1 MDPLSVYEA
10 YDLSLEAK
18 KFLANWARDSYYVY
32 IRPDTSKWAE
42 PDEKEGPW
50 FVVTVQVRS
59 LPPHEYRAEGR
70 SLDACVLEIGSRV
83 PRRRDLGSLPPAQAN
98 DYIGFLAPQARWNA
112 HYRSLMADKSAA
124 AAATIAWEAE
134 AKHNALTTHHVGPIH
149 DRHGTGRP
157 KDANEKG
164 YGSKEAKEAIK
175 KIEKKKAKKSK
186 KSKPKKGKKGKKK

>member
-1 MDPLSVYEA
+1 MSVYDL

-18 KFLANWARDSYYVY
+18 KFLADWAKDSYYVY
-32 IRPDTSKWAE
+32 IRPETSKWAE

-70 SLDACVLEIGSRV
+70 SLNACVLEIGSRV
-83 PRRRDLGSLPPAQAN
+83 PRRRDLGNLPPATAN
-98 DYIGFLAPQARWNA
+98 DYIGFLAPYARWAA
-112 HYRSLMADKSAA
+112 HYRQITQDAVSELRSRS
-124 AAATIAWEAE
+124 IAWEGE
-134 AKHNALTTHHVGPIH
+134 AKRNALEDHHVGPIH

-175 KIEKKKAKKSK
+175 KIEKKSKKKPKKKSK
-186 KSKPKKGKKGKKK
+186 SKKD